1 MQISNCSRGHKAS
14 VQTIGKQSYVEC
26 AEECWVSPMMPSQTE
41 AIAEWNTV
49 MLGIGKVLEKE
60 VCVVVADPIERI
72 AGALDRI
79 ADVLCDSHLD
89 VRVGK

>member
-1 MQISNCSRGHKAS
+1 
-14 VQTIGKQSYVEC
+14 
-26 AEECWVSPMMPSQTE
+26 
-41 AIAEWNTV
+41 
-49 MLGIGKVLEKE
+49 VLEKE